1 MKHWSKSKTLW
12 ASLVLFIIGLESF
25 VPQIKEVLPEPY
37 GKWAALVIP
46 LVIMWFRVSGIQD
59 RLTTKTPR
67 RRFKG

>member
-12 ASLVLFIIGLESF
+12 ASLVLFIIGLEAF
-25 VPQIKEVLPEPY
+25 VPQIKELLPDPY

-59 RLTTKTPR
+59 RLTNKPVR
-67 RRFKG
+67 RRKGS